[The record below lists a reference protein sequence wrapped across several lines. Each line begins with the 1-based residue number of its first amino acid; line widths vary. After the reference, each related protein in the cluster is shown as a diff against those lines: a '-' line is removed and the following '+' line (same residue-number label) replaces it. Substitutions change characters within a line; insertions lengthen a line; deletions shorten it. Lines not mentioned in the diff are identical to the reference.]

1 MKKWSLALKADA
13 KPCSWPP
20 FGTANQQGPSSRV
33 PVHRPGIG
41 PAAGVSQQAAEFSI
55 MEYWLWSSVAIPP
68 SPSQTKPENH
78 RPCMG
83 LATGPKP
90 CYHSALEAGEAI
102 NLIFVGVEF
111 NFRPTKFRKIP

>member
-1 MKKWSLALKADA
+1 MNGARKANEKAGNPTGTYFLGLVPANSSVRGIKLKKWSLALKADA

-33 PVHRPGIG
+33 SGHRPGIG

-68 SPSQTKPENH
+68 QPV
-78 RPCMG
+78 
-83 LATGPKP
+83 AD
-90 CYHSALEAGEAI
+90 EA
-102 NLIFVGVEF
+102 
-111 NFRPTKFRKIP
+111 